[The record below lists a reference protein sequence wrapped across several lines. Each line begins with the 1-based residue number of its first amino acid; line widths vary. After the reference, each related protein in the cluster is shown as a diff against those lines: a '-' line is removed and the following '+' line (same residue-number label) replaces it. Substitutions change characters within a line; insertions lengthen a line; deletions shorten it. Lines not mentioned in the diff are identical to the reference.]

1 MRYMIATSLLFGC
14 HTRCNPTLRL
24 NGGFL
29 NEPVTQ
35 GMSLPE
41 HRITSME
48 GSIGDLQS
56 NWTSIKMELK
66 NIESQLEQT
75 SKNVSLIELEIEYDR
90 QGAEIKLIKDEI
102 QTNIAEIQNLQ
113 SKIERIEKVLHLGS
127 NVVNIGTAKGL
138 IKLGMWSQRV
148 ISTFTNCIGINRRS

>member
-1 MRYMIATSLLFGC
+1 
-14 HTRCNPTLRL
+14 
-24 NGGFL
+24 
-29 NEPVTQ
+29 
-35 GMSLPE
+35 
-41 HRITSME
+41 
-48 GSIGDLQS
+48 
-56 NWTSIKMELK
+56 MELK